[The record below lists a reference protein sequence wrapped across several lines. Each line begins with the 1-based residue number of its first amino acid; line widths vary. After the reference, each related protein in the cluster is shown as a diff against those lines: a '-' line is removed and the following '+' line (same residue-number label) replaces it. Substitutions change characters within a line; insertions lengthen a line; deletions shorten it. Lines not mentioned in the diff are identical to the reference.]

1 MKSKFLYSLL
11 FIGTGLL
18 AFVSCKK
25 KVEEITTRQ
34 YNFNKSSMVQVYVGT
49 VSATRN
55 YVYVDNTPVTGA
67 AVVLG
72 GLFPSTGYS
81 AVVSSGQRT
90 LIIKDT
96 LATSTQAPLTF
107 TQTFNEKKNYTIFT
121 YDTITSPKMLVTE
134 SSYSLKYENS
144 AQLRFANLIYSKTAV
159 PNVDI
164 FSKRLNANIFSN
176 VPVAGIAD
184 FITMPTIG
192 LSDTLLVRQTG
203 TQTQLAALNSVVLQ
217 ASRYYTIVFRGSY
230 AVSTGTGA
238 NLRTLSLFT
247 NY

>member
-1 MKSKFLYSLL
+1 MKSKFLYSSLL
-11 FIGTGLL
+11 VAAGLVL
-18 AFVSCKK
+18 FASCKK

-34 YNFNKSSMVQVYVGT
+34 YNLTNNAMVQVYVGT
-49 VSATRN
+49 VSAARN

-67 AVVLG
+67 VVALG
-72 GLFPSTGYS
+72 GLYPSTGYAASVS
-81 AVVSSGQRT
+81 AGQRT

-107 TQTFNEKKNYTIFT
+107 SQTFNGKKNYTIFT

-134 SSYSLKYENS
+134 SSYSYKYENS

-164 FSKRLNANIFSN
+164 FSKRMNANIFSN
-176 VPVAGIAD
+176 VPVAGVAD
-184 FITMPTIG
+184 FITMQTVG

-230 AVSTGTGA
+230 AVSTGTGT